1 MQTVNT
7 TSTSQS
13 TSGDVN
19 SGRSRRSRSSYRCEA
34 IIRRYKYLLAAIS
47 ILFLLIY
54 LFSWFYV
61 ARKSAA
67 SEQALLQLRI
77 QEKTLN
83 EINGELEATR
93 KERDELVQGR
103 IPGLLP
109 LTYDETITTDN
120 EYIRNI
126 IFTLVK
132 NGKKETYEYRLVMHN
147 GTLSVIHP
155 MVEILLFND
164 VGIQIGLAQVEHAN
178 ASTGSGRAA
187 LDPGEVRS
195 YTAAINLVRNEDP
208 RYFLLAASEADQAS
222 ADKLR
227 EHLGDVISP

>member
-1 MQTVNT
+1 MNT

-13 TSGDVN
+13 KAGDVR
-19 SGRSRRSRSSYRCEA
+19 SGRSRRPRSSYRYETR
-34 IIRRYKYLLAAIS
+34 IKRYRYLLAGIS

-54 LFSWFYV
+54 VFTWFHV
-61 ARKSAA
+61 ARKSAE
-67 SEQALLQLRI
+67 SEQALLELRI
-77 QEKTLN
+77 QEKTL
-83 EINGELEATR
+83 GTVSSELETVR
-93 KERDELVQGR
+93 NERDALVQGR

-109 LTYDETITTDN
+109 VTYDETIPTDN

-164 VGIQIGLAQVEHAN
+164 IGIQIGLAQVEHAN
-178 ASTGSGRAA
+178 ASTGTGRSA

-195 YTAAINLVRNEDP
+195 YTAAIELIRNEEP
-208 RYFLLAASEADQAS
+208 RYFLLAVSEANQAS
-222 ADKLR
+222 AGKLR

>member
-1 MQTVNT
+1 VQTINT
-7 TSTSQS
+7 ASTSQS
-13 TSGDVN
+13 KAGDVR
-19 SGRSRRSRSSYRCEA
+19 SGRSRRPRSSYRYETR
-34 IIRRYKYLLAAIS
+34 IKRYRYLLAGIS

-54 LFSWFYV
+54 VFTRFHV
-61 ARKSAA
+61 ARKSAE
-67 SEQALLQLRI
+67 SEQALLELRI
-77 QEKTLN
+77 QEKTLGTVN
-83 EINGELEATR
+83 SELETVR
-93 KERDELVQGR
+93 NERDALVQGR

-147 GTLSVIHP
+147 ETLSVIHP

-164 VGIQIGLAQVEHAN
+164 VGIQIGLAQVEQAN
-178 ASTGSGRAA
+178 ASTGTGRSA

-195 YTAAINLVRNEDP
+195 YTATINLVRNEEP
-208 RYFLLAASEADQAS
+208 RYFLLAVSEASQAS
-222 ADKLR
+222 AGKLR